1 MTSPHP
7 PILVTGAHRTGT
19 TWVGK
24 MLSASGET
32 AYISE
37 PLNVLHRPGVMRTLL
52 THWYTYICKDNQDKY
67 RLAMQETLR
76 LQYHPWLEVKSLR
89 SVKDL
94 LRMGRDWSGFA
105 AGRLRRQRPL
115 LKDPFAVFSLPWFVD
130 ELGCQGVITV
140 RHPAAFANSLK
151 RLNWPFDFSDL
162 LSQTL
167 LMEHWLEP
175 YRQEMLAFAGH
186 PDDILGQAS
195 LLWRLIYQVVDKY
208 RTRLPGLLVVRHED
222 LSIDPAGGFQN
233 LYRALDLTFN
243 ESARQTV
250 INASSVDNPR
260 ERARKKVH
268 TVHLNSAANIHNW
281 KRHLD
286 KNEINRVRAITGEI
300 VEVFYPGESWE

>member
-1 MTSPHP
+1 MTSLHP

-37 PLNVLHRPGVMRTLL
+37 PLNVLHRPGVMRAPLA
-52 THWYTYICKDNQDKY
+52 HWYTYICEENQNDY
-67 RLAMQETLR
+67 LGALQETLH
-76 LQYHPWLEVKSLR
+76 LKYHPWLELKSLR
-89 SVKDL
+89 SVKDV
-94 LRMGRDWSGFA
+94 LRMGRDWSVFA

-115 LKDPFAVFSLPWFVD
+115 LKDPFAVFSLPWFEND
-130 ELGCQGVITV
+130 LGCQGVITV

-162 LSQTL
+162 LAQPL

-175 YRQEMLAFAGH
+175 YRQEMLEFARR

-195 LLWRLIYQVVDKY
+195 LLWRMIYQVVGKL
-208 RTRLPGLLVVRHED
+208 RTETPDLLVVRHED

-250 INASSVDNPR
+250 INASSAGNPR

-300 VEVFYPGESWE
+300 AEVFYPGENWE